1 MADRQLFA
9 VVTAD
14 PGCGKSTLIRMFES
28 RLPKDKYMLLYL
40 SDSKLT
46 PRWLYAGLL
55 DQMGLEARFYRGD
68 SKRQLQKEIETVRT
82 VQKKKV
88 VFVPDEVHL
97 LGKETLEE
105 FRFLLNY
112 RFDSASPMS
121 LILVG
126 QTELWDQK
134 LRLQSYAATRQ
145 RIDMNIV
152 LNRLDRA
159 ETGKYIAAHMAY
171 AGVKQDLFTR
181 GAEDEMFKICAGIPR
196 MINRICEKTLMY
208 AYQQQK
214 RLRRKECK
222 IFVRPIRKNCVQLKR
237 LSNTCDRVIGSTT
250 RWPSTPHISWIKRW
264 VTARKNSK
272 I

>member
-1 MADRQLFA
+1 MYEEFFELMHTPFTRDIPADRLYSSRQIEDALGRLTYVADRQLFA

-68 SKRQLQKEIETVRT
+68 SKRQLQKE
-82 VQKKKV
+82 
-88 VFVPDEVHL
+88 
-97 LGKETLEE
+97 TLEE

-134 LRLQSYAATRQ
+134 LRLQSYAAIRQ

-159 ETGKYIAAHMAY
+159 ETVKYIAAHMAY
-171 AGVKQDLFTR
+171 AGVKQDLFTS
-181 GAEDEMFKICAGIPR
+181 GAEDEIFKVSAGIPR
-196 MINRICEKTLMY
+196 MINRICEKTQMY

-214 RLRRKECK
+214 RLIDEHMVR
-222 IFVRPIRKNCVQLKR
+222 FVADHEMVGGIE
-237 LSNTCDRVIGSTT
+237 
-250 RWPSTPHISWIKRW
+250 
-264 VTARKNSK
+264 
-272 I
+272 

>member
-1 MADRQLFA
+1 MPFLLVIMERQVAALYEEFFELMYTPFTRDIPADRLYSSRQIEDALGRLTYVADRQLFA

-55 DQMGLEARFYRGD
+55 DHMGLEARFYQGD
-68 SKRQLQKEIETVRT
+68 SKRQLQ
-82 VQKKKV
+82 
-88 VFVPDEVHL
+88 
-97 LGKETLEE
+97 KETLEE

-134 LRLQSYAATRQ
+134 LRLQSYAAIRQ

-159 ETGKYIAAHMAY
+159 ETVKYIAAHMAY
-171 AGVKQDLFTR
+171 AGVKQDLFTS
-181 GAEDEMFKICAGIPR
+181 GAEDEIFKVSAGIPR

-214 RLRRKECK
+214 RLIDEHMVR
-222 IFVRPIRKNCVQLKR
+222 FVADHEMVGGIE
-237 LSNTCDRVIGSTT
+237 
-250 RWPSTPHISWIKRW
+250 
-264 VTARKNSK
+264 
-272 I
+272 

>member
-9 VVTAD
+9 VVIAD

-28 RLPKDKYMLLYL
+28 RFPKDKYMLLYL

-55 DQMGLEARFYRGD
+55 DHMGLEARFYQGD

-88 VFVPDEVHL
+88 VFVLDEAHL
-97 LGKETLEE
+97 LGKEILEE

-126 QTELWDQK
+126 QIELWYFVPIRYCCQNNPDW
-134 LRLQSYAATRQ
+134 LHNRPASVPDTLPAADCTLLPQ
-145 RIDMNIV
+145 R
-152 LNRLDRA
+152 
-159 ETGKYIAAHMAY
+159 
-171 AGVKQDLFTR
+171 F
-181 GAEDEMFKICAGIPR
+181 C
-196 MINRICEKTLMY
+196 KTLLY
-208 AYQQQK
+208 AY
-214 RLRRKECK
+214 
-222 IFVRPIRKNCVQLKR
+222 NT
-237 LSNTCDRVIGSTT
+237 LSYSYESPLCHYNTPVVAYIYYNLS
-250 RWPSTPHISWIKRW
+250 
-264 VTARKNSK
+264 
-272 I
+272 